1 MQDSFFQYGNLF
13 KQITSKLQGLQR
25 EFVLTTVHPKM
36 LELEHQLGSLRTQTK
51 VEVLSCIAQ
60 LEKEQVQLD
69 SECQAAMLAGIE
81 KAIKKAGDEGVV
93 DANKL
98 DKVEDIVREAVKEM
112 ISKETENGNKDNV
125 EVMKQ
130 REDALCIIVQDGL
143 SARKKVDEHFM
154 NELKTKCK
162 NIMTQHK
169 VVVRQYVFQFYSTLE
184 EINRVVAATASAAA
198 VSSNSLAALQPL
210 KFANEAAAAAGI
222 ATTTSSPWWLL
233 AQQQQPVFHHHPGGG
248 INY

>member
-81 KAIKKAGDEGVV
+81 KAIKKAGEEGVV
-93 DANKL
+93 DASKL
-98 DKVEDIVREAVKEM
+98 DKVEDVVREAVKEM

-184 EINRVVAATASAAA
+184 EINRVTVAATAAT
-198 VSSNSLAALQPL
+198 SNSLAALQSL
-210 KFANEAAAAAGI
+210 KFANEAAAAAGV
-222 ATTTSSPWWLL
+222 ATTVTSPWWLL
-233 AQQQQPVFHHHPGGG
+233 AQQQQHQPVFHPAGG